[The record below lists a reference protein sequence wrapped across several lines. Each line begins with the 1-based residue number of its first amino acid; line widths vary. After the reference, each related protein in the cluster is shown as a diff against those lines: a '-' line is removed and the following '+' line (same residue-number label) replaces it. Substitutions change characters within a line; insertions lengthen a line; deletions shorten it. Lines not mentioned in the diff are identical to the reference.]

1 MGQEPGTN
9 AEIKT
14 FAQELYGAEFPLF
27 AKIDVNGA
35 NTCEVYQY
43 LRVKSDLHDPKT
55 KLTK

>member
-14 FAQELYGAEFPLF
+14 FAQDLYGAEFPLF
-27 AKIDVNGA
+27 AKIDVIGA
-35 NTCEVYQY
+35 NTCEVYKY
-43 LRVKSDLHDPKT
+43 LRFKSNLHDPKT